1 MEAFS
6 SASEEMLTVLQ
17 VIGTIAFAIS
27 GALAAARRNMDFFGV
42 IVLGV
47 IVAVGGGSTR
57 DMLIGATPV
66 FWVASP
72 WYIVVA
78 AVTALATIPLAR
90 RSLLTTTSHY
100 VLIADAAGLAVFV
113 VSGTAT
119 ALQYT
124 TGSNDLANGFV
135 AVILGVVTGIV
146 GGMFRDILA
155 NRVPTVLVG
164 GFYATAAFIGA
175 TVYVLLL
182 RTPLDRRLVVWIP
195 VLLIFGLRMVAIKR
209 NWSLPDADVSALDST
224 S

>member
-1 MEAFS
+1 MEAI
-6 SASEEMLTVLQ
+6 ASTSQEVLTFLQ
-17 VIGTIAFAIS
+17 VIGTVAFAIS
-27 GALAAARRNMDFFGV
+27 GALAAARRKMDFFGV

-57 DMLIGATPV
+57 DMLLGATPV

-78 AVTALATIPLAR
+78 ATTALAAIPLAR
-90 RSLLTTTSHY
+90 LSLVTETSHV

-113 VSGTAT
+113 VSGTNT
-119 ALQYT
+119 ALQFVES
-124 TGSNDLANGFV
+124 GSDFASAFA

-146 GGMFRDILA
+146 GGMLRDILA
-155 NRVPTVLVG
+155 NRIPTVLVG
-164 GFYATAAFIGA
+164 GFYATAALIGA

-182 RTPLDRRLVVWIP
+182 RTSLDPLLMVWIP
-195 VLLIFGLRMVAIKR
+195 VLLIFGLRMVAIWRK
-209 NWSLPDADVSALDST
+209 WSIPDADVSAIDSA